1 LCSGRRSLNLR
12 RGKAVGWAF
21 GSPDTFYAK
30 ARGPAR
36 VSAPSCFGTVKR
48 VSAPDRSRS
57 GSRSRSSSVPGFVP
71 VPVLVLVFVLE
82 VVPVLVEGMGTGYGD
97 GIVDETDR

>member
-1 LCSGRRSLNLR
+1 MCSGRRSLNLR

-36 VSAPSCFGTVKR
+36 VSAPSCFGAWR
-48 VSAPDRSRS
+48 RERRLPA
-57 GSRSRSSSVPGFVP
+57 
-71 VPVLVLVFVLE
+71 VPVLVLIV
-82 VVPVLVEGMGTGYGD
+82 GDTGN
-97 GIVDETDR
+97 